1 MREPLQEAPKFRR
14 WQGLLQQNGLD
25 IHHVEEVFTRP
36 DYQGRALFS
45 IVMLDAHTPE
55 GDKIP
60 PICFIKGMVATIVIC
75 LIDERTQ
82 EKYLLL
88 VKQRRICSGGYI
100 YEHVAG
106 LVDGKD
112 SPKATVIREAV
123 EEAGVSLSSE
133 AVYALNEEPL
143 YPSTGTSD
151 EAMFIFFSELT
162 LPKAQIMAYDG
173 QRQGLISEHER
184 IITHVVPLEEAKRLV
199 TNTNGLLAIYL
210 YLEAMEKKTGLL

>member
-1 MREPLQEAPKFRR
+1 MREPIQEAPKFHR
-14 WQGLLQQNGLD
+14 WKGLLKQNGLH
-25 IHHVEEVFTRP
+25 IHDVEEIFTRR
-36 DYQGRALFS
+36 DHLGRALFS
-45 IVMLDAHTPE
+45 VVMLDAHTPE

-75 LIDERTQ
+75 LIDEHAQ

-112 SPKATVIREAV
+112 TPKETVIREAQ
-123 EEAGVSLSSE
+123 EEAGIELDPAQVH
-133 AVYALNEEPL
+133 ALNEEVL

-151 EAMFIFFSELT
+151 EAMFIFYSEVKLS
-162 LPKAQIMAYDG
+162 KEEIMAYDA
-173 QRQGLISEHER
+173 QQQGLLSEHER
-184 IITHVVPLEEAKRLV
+184 IITHVVPLNEAKRLV

-210 YLEAMEKKTGLL
+210 YLEAVERKTGSM